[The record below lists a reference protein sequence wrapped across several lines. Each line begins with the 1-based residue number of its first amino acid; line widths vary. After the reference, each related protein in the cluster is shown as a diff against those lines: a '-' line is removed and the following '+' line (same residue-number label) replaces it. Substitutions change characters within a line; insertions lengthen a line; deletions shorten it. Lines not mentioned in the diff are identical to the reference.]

1 MVECHLLGSCK
12 ALLAQERNKAKRDPR
27 EIGCVCAWTSN
38 VPETLP
44 QAAAREQPQLTLP
57 LGMASAKCLM
67 ETSTGSQQLSNH
79 LGEFLR
85 SGSKPKSG

>member
-12 ALLAQERNKAKRDPR
+12 ALLAQERNKVKRDPR

-38 VPETLP
+38 FPETLP
-44 QAAAREQPQLTLP
+44 QAAAREQPQP
-57 LGMASAKCLM
+57 GMASAKCLM
-67 ETSTGSQQLSNH
+67 EMSTGSQQLSNH

-85 SGSKPKSG
+85 S

>member
-1 MVECHLLGSCK
+1 MVECHLPGSCK
-12 ALLAQERNKAKRDPR
+12 ALLAQERNKVKRDPR

-38 VPETLP
+38 FPETLP
-44 QAAAREQPQLTLP
+44 QAAAREQPQPGWLTLP

-85 SGSKPKSG
+85 S